1 MSSITM
7 TDNKTFLNE
16 LARLVGHSHLLT
28 DPAKPPAIARV
39 SVPVRATR
47 WPLFSRVHYW
57 NCGVCSTPALTLTKL
72 F

>member
-28 DPAKPPAIARV
+28 DPPKPPAIARV

-47 WPLFSRVHYW
+47 WPLFSGFITGTVACAQR
-57 NCGVCSTPALTLTKL
+57 LR
-72 F
+72 